1 MQNPQI
7 RQYLFIFRHALNMM
21 KWLESTNRFIYNDF
35 PSNIYNL
42 FIIWWVQE
50 VHISGIRAIILI
62 EEKRYSDF
70 FFGIY

>member
-1 MQNPQI
+1 
-7 RQYLFIFRHALNMM
+7 MM
-21 KWLESTNRFIYNDF
+21 KWLECCWVYIYVSTNRFIYNDF
-35 PSNIYNL
+35 SSNIYNL

-62 EEKRYSDF
+62 EEKIKDTAI